1 MAMQHEI
8 LMDDAC
14 KCAVRCDQTGPCDT
28 SCTLGMPPVSH
39 SEHPC
44 SDPPSPVMP
53 VQLAEIPLQRRGKP

>member
-8 LMDDAC
+8 LMDDPF
-14 KCAVRCDQTGPCDT
+14 KCAVGCDQTGPCDT

-44 SDPPSPVMP
+44 NDPPSPVTP
-53 VQLAEIPLQRRGKP
+53 VQLAEIPLQTRGKP